1 MKRLTLLFISV
12 VFSMIAQAGGL
23 NIKPG
28 LWEIQN
34 QMSMNGKPM
43 PDMAQHAAE
52 MQKGMAEMQ
61 KNMASMPPEMQEK
74 MKAALSQNNHMGI
87 TDKGITVCM
96 TQEQI
101 DRSEI
106 QHDPN
111 SHCKTVDMQHSGD
124 KTTIK
129 MHCDAP
135 HEADMMT
142 EVTRMSD
149 TEWKSTSHM
158 TSGERTIDSSGHGKW
173 LKADCGDV
181 KPLTDFKKK

>member
-1 MKRLTLLFISV
+1 MNRFTLLFISILFAV
-12 VFSMIAQAGGL
+12 TAQAGGL

-34 QMSMNGKPM
+34 QMSMNGKQM
-43 PDMAQHAAE
+43 PDMSQHMAE
-52 MQKGMAEMQ
+52 MQKGMADMQ
-61 KNMASMPPEMQEK
+61 KNMANMPPEMQEK
-74 MKAALSQNNHMGI
+74 MKAAMAQNNRFGM

-106 QHDPN
+106 AHDPN
-111 SHCKTVDMQHSGD
+111 SHCKTVDLQHSGD

-135 HEADMMT
+135 HEADMLT
-142 EVTRMSD
+142 EVTRLSD

-158 TSGERTIDSSGHGKW
+158 TTGERTIDSNGHGKW

-181 KPLTDFKKK
+181 KPLAMPEKK

>member
-1 MKRLTLLFISV
+1 MKYLILLSFIIVSW
-12 VFSMIAQAGGL
+12 SAHAGGL

-28 LWEIQN
+28 LWEIQS
-34 QMSMNGKPM
+34 QMSMNGQKM
-43 PDMAQHAAE
+43 PDMQVHMAE
-52 MQKGMAEMQ
+52 RQKHMADMQKQIA
-61 KNMASMPPEMQEK
+61 NMPPEMQEK
-74 MKAALSQNNHMGI
+74 MKAALSQSNRIGM

-106 QHDPN
+106 AHDPN
-111 SHCKTVDMQHSGD
+111 SHCKTADISHSGN

-135 HEADMMT
+135 HEADMST
-142 EVTRMSD
+142 EVTRISD
-149 TEWKSTSHM
+149 TEWQSVSHM
-158 TSGERTIDSSGHGKW
+158 KTAQRTIDSSGSGKW

-181 KPLTDFKKK
+181 KPLTQNKN